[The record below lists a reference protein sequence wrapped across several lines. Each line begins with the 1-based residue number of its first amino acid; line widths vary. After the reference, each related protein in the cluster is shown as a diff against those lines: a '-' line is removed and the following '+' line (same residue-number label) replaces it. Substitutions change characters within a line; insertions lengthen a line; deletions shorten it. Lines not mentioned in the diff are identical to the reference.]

1 MNASPPP
8 GPSRQSPG
16 PQGPAANPPA
26 ASRATGSEAATPL
39 LTLLQLEKEAR
50 HAESEA
56 AFRYVSVNRT
66 RALVPY
72 RQAILL
78 RRTPDG
84 AWRVE
89 AVSDVAVLER
99 DAPFVRWLARLAG
112 LLETAVGI
120 DKPATVTAASVAEG
134 ERATWLE
141 FCAPHGLWLP
151 LRHPSGAVLGALLLL
166 RDRAFEEGEGVLGE
180 RIADTYAHA
189 WRAAAPTRWTR
200 RVDRRRRRLLMA
212 AAVALGLGILA
223 FPVHQ
228 SALAPGQVVPRD
240 PEVVSAPLDGVVET
254 FHVQPNQPVQ
264 PGDVLF
270 SFEDAMLRNALAVA
284 EEELAVAEAELRT
297 ATQGAFHDAE
307 GRSRLALLRSR
318 VDLKRAERDW
328 AAEQLSRVVVKA
340 DRPGLA
346 VFHDANDWIGRP
358 VATGEK
364 VLVIADPQAVELRL
378 HLAVADAIALEPGA
392 KVRLFLDVAPL
403 EPLTATLEHAAYEPE
418 LSAQQVLGYR
428 VVARLEDGQVPPRIG
443 LQGTA
448 KIEGPRA
455 PLAFHLFRRPLAA
468 LRQHLGL

>member
-1 MNASPPP
+1 MTASQPSQGAVPPAGAGARP
-8 GPSRQSPG
+8 AGG
-16 PQGPAANPPA
+16 GEAANP
-26 ASRATGSEAATPL
+26 L
-39 LTLLQLEKEAR
+39 LVLLQLEKEAR

-66 RALVPY
+66 RALVQH
-72 RQAILL
+72 RQAVLL
-78 RRTPDG
+78 RRSLDG

-112 LLETAVGI
+112 LLEAAVGT
-120 DKPATVTAASVAEG
+120 DKPAAVTAASVAEG
-134 ERATWLE
+134 ERETWLE

-151 LRHPSGAVLGALLLL
+151 LRHPSGVLLGALVLL
-166 RDRAFEEGEGVLGE
+166 RDRAFEDGEAVLGE

-189 WRAAAPTRWTR
+189 WRAAAPTRWKR
-200 RVDRRRRRLLMA
+200 RVDHRRRRIILA
-212 AAVALGLGILA
+212 AAVAVVLGALA

-240 PEVVSAPLDGVVET
+240 AAVVSAPLDGVIEA

-264 PGDVLF
+264 AGDRLF

-307 GRSRLALLRSR
+307 GRARLALLRSR

-328 AAEQLSRVVVKA
+328 AAEQLSRVEVKA

-378 HLAVADAIALEPGA
+378 HLAVADAIAVEPGA
-392 KVRLFLDVAPL
+392 EVRLFLDVAPL
-403 EPLTATLEHAAYEPE
+403 EPLNATLLHAAYEPD
-418 LSAQQVLGYR
+418 LSSQQVLGYR
-428 VVARLEDGQVPPRIG
+428 VVARLDDGQVPPRIG

-455 PLAFHLFRRPLAA
+455 PLVFHLFRRPLAA
-468 LRQHLGL
+468 ARQMLGL